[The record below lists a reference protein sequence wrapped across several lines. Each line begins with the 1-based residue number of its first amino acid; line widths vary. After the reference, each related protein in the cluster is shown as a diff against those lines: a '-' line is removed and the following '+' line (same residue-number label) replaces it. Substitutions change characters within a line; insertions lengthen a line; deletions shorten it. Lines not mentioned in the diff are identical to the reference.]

1 MDNQI
6 HRHPERAITDR
17 ARLDQLLDEIGLAT
31 LSTVSPDGEPWAIP
45 INVARA
51 GDRVVMHG
59 STGAGALR
67 HAAAGAPIVLT
78 IATVDALVVGATAF
92 STSVNYRSASLRG
105 VATRVT
111 GDEQAALLG
120 ALTEAFLPGRM
131 GEVPGL
137 THKQLAATMVLD
149 LPITADNWIMKVRA
163 MGPDE
168 MVVDADGGGAGGWGG
183 IVPVRTVLDEAR
195 PAPWA
200 QGAVPESVRL
210 AQERRR

>member
-1 MDNQI
+1 
-6 HRHPERAITDR
+6 
-17 ARLDQLLDEIGLAT
+17 
-31 LSTVSPDGEPWAIP
+31 
-45 INVARA
+45 
-51 GDRVVMHG
+51 MHG

-111 GDEQAALLG
+111 GDEQVALLG

-137 THKQLAATMVLD
+137 THKQLAATMVLA

-183 IVPVRTVLDEAR
+183 IVPVRTVLDEA
-195 PAPWA
+195 
-200 QGAVPESVRL
+200 
-210 AQERRR
+210 